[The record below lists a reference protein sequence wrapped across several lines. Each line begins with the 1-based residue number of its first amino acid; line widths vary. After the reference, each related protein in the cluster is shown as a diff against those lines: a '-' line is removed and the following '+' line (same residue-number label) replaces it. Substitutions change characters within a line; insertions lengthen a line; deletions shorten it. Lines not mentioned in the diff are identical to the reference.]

1 MPETMERAQQAI
13 ARVKENTAK
22 VLVGKEEVVTLLLAA
37 IAAQGHVLLEDV
49 PGTGKT
55 LLARTLAAS
64 MDLSFGRIQFT
75 PDLLPGDVTGIH
87 YFHQGE
93 GDFVFREGPVF
104 SNLLLADEI
113 NRATPRTQS
122 ALLECMAE
130 KQVTVDGETRPLED
144 PFLVIAT
151 QNPVETIGCFPLPEA
166 QLDRFLMKIRMGR
179 MSLAEE
185 KQMID
190 RYIQD
195 EPLAEITPVTSAE
208 EIRELRS
215 CCREVYVHADL
226 RDYIARLLQET
237 RNRRRDETDV
247 SESAVSGVSP
257 RGTLA
262 LLRAAQGYAL
272 VQGRDFVVPEDIKAV
287 AVPVL
292 AHRFLSEEMTD
303 QEKTQKVRDL
313 LHTVPVPTEDWG
325 RR

>member
-113 NRATPRTQS
+113 NRATPRT
-122 ALLECMAE
+122 
-130 KQVTVDGETRPLED
+130 R
-144 PFLVIAT
+144 
-151 QNPVETIGCFPLPEA
+151 
-166 QLDRFLMKIRMGR
+166 
-179 MSLAEE
+179 
-185 KQMID
+185 
-190 RYIQD
+190 
-195 EPLAEITPVTSAE
+195 
-208 EIRELRS
+208 
-215 CCREVYVHADL
+215 
-226 RDYIARLLQET
+226 
-237 RNRRRDETDV
+237 
-247 SESAVSGVSP
+247 
-257 RGTLA
+257 
-262 LLRAAQGYAL
+262 
-272 VQGRDFVVPEDIKAV
+272 
-287 AVPVL
+287 
-292 AHRFLSEEMTD
+292 
-303 QEKTQKVRDL
+303 
-313 LHTVPVPTEDWG
+313 
-325 RR
+325 